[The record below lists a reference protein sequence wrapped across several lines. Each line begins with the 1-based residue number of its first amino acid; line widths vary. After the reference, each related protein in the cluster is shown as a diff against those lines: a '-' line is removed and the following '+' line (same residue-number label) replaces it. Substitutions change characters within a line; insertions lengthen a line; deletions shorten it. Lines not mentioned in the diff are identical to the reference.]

1 MKKKLF
7 TKADLQHIQSELQ
20 FAEQI
25 RLSNYRRSK
34 SLREANKARLS
45 QIIIS
50 KIKTWEKENTSQ
62 EK

>member
-7 TKADLQHIQSELQ
+7 TKADLQHIQSELE

-25 RLSNYRRSK
+25 RLSNYRKSK

-45 QIIIS
+45 QIIIN
-50 KIKTWEKENTSQ
+50 KIKDGTEN
-62 EK
+62 

>member
-7 TKADLQHIQSELQ
+7 TKADLQHIQSELE

-25 RLSNYRRSK
+25 RLSNYRQNK

-45 QIIIS
+45 QIIIN
-50 KIKTWEKENTSQ
+50 KIKDGEND
-62 EK
+62 